1 MTKVFWCKNC
11 LNMSTRP
18 RIEFDYRGFCN
29 ACNWVEEKKKLIG
42 QKELRFLKN

>member
-18 RIEFDYRGFCN
+18 RIDLIIEDFVMRVIGLR
-29 ACNWVEEKKKLIG
+29 KKKLIG

>member
-29 ACNWVEEKKKLIG
+29 ACNWVEEKKLIG